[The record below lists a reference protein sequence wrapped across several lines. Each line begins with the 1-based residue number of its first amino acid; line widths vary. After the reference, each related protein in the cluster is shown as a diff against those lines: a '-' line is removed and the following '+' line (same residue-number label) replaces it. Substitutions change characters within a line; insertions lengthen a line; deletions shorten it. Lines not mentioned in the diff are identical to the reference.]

1 MLYSDQQI
9 AQSVTEIL
17 VLGIDSGRLDNQFF
31 MMRQRYYGKLLV
43 VLDSQL
49 ETESAQQLLVLSGP
63 VGLAA
68 CLLPSVGAVLL
79 IRRMAKPVQESF
91 DKQKQFVWDAS
102 RELKTPLA
110 IISANSEALVKEI
123 GEIRWMNYIQSEVQR
138 TDQLVKI
145 AGTGPNGSGEAAA
158 GKAPLRSAPGGPHRG
173 AVTRRA
179 CEFFV
184 EKRKKTLEIL
194 MAA

>member
-1 MLYSDQQI
+1 
-9 AQSVTEIL
+9 
-17 VLGIDSGRLDNQFF
+17 
-31 MMRQRYYGKLLV
+31 MMRQRPYGKLLV

-49 ETESAQQLLVLSGP
+49 ETESARQLLVLSGP

-123 GEIRWMNYIQSEVQR
+123 GEIRWMNYIQSEVQH

-145 AGTGPNGSGEAAA
+145 CRHWPEWIRRGSSWKSTPSICAGRPSPWRCDETNLRVLR
-158 GKAPLRSAPGGPHRG
+158 GKAQ
-173 AVTRRA
+173 
-179 CEFFV
+179 
-184 EKRKKTLEIL
+184 KTLEIL
-194 MAA
+194 KAA